1 MWLNGVKKDVL
12 QKITVFCHLIWGTV
26 LANKCG
32 KWADPAGNAGVGPV
46 TAARLVQHYGDSVM
60 EVLDGKGAAA
70 ALARVSGIGA
80 TQASRIKLAWDA
92 SRGALLGLL
101 KCLCREAACCAHRP
115 ATTVLWQLT
124 LEACVSCL
132 YY

>member
-1 MWLNGVKKDVL
+1 M
-12 QKITVFCHLIWGTV
+12 
-26 LANKCG
+26 
-32 KWADPAGNAGVGPV
+32 
-46 TAARLVQHYGDSVM
+46 TAARLVQHHGDSVM

-101 KCLCREAACCAHRP
+101 KRPCLWLHAAQRHQRHCAVTACVYHGASACCPPTSRFNMPVTGLSSQASPCIWYSSHRIII
-115 ATTVLWQLT
+115 L
-124 LEACVSCL
+124 CG
-132 YY
+132 

>member
-1 MWLNGVKKDVL
+1 M
-12 QKITVFCHLIWGTV
+12 VFLSVFTT
-26 LANKCG
+26 NSG
-32 KWADPAGNAGVGPV
+32 KWADRAGNAGVGPV

-101 KCLCREAACCAHRP
+101 MCL
-115 ATTVLWQLT
+115 
-124 LEACVSCL
+124 
-132 YY
+132 